1 MRWNFNRFFNPEN
14 RFWAF
19 MERVTDICALS
30 LFWFLFSIPV
40 VTIGAATTA
49 LFQYT
54 LRLTAD
60 EEGYVWKTFRE
71 GFKKNFLQAT
81 ALWLGAVF
89 AGLFLVF
96 DLWCCKFLAPFG
108 AVRLVAS
115 FLLVAVIFVY
125 LLTMIYLFPLLAFFH
140 VGTIKAVAD
149 SFVMAVGNLHVS
161 VTILVIYGIFGVIT
175 YFFPMLFMV
184 WFALASYLS
193 SFFFRSVFYKY
204 VDDDEKQGE

>member
-1 MRWNFNRFFNPEN
+1 MRWNINRFFNPEN

-40 VTIGAATTA
+40 VTMGAATTA

-60 EEGYVWKTFRE
+60 EEGYVFRTFRV
-71 GFKKNFLQAT
+71 GFKKNFVQAT
-81 ALWLGAVF
+81 VLWIGAVLVG
-89 AGLFLVF
+89 AFLVF
-96 DLWCCKFLAPFG
+96 DLWCCQFLAAFG
-108 AVRLVAS
+108 TIRFLVS
-115 FLLVAVIFVY
+115 FLMISVIIVY

-140 VGTIKAVAD
+140 VGTGKAVRDA
-149 SFVMAVGNLHVS
+149 FVMSAGNLPIS
-161 VTILVIYGIFGVIT
+161 ITILVIYGVAGCIT

-184 WFALASYLS
+184 WFALASYVA
-193 SFFFRSVFYKY
+193 SFFYRFVFFKY
-204 VDDDEKQGE
+204 VEDADK